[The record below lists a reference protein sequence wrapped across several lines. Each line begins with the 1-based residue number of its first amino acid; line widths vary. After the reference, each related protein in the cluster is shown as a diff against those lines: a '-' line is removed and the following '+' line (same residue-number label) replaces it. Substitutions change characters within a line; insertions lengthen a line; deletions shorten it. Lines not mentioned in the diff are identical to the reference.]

1 MQSNI
6 NFKMSKT
13 QIVDRKI
20 FFFQTKNSVDELR
33 DRLDTTRRKI
43 EGTRRSIWKSHS
55 EIDLRGGKYERAI
68 KGHRERIRSSNVYF
82 W

>member
-43 EGTRRSIWKSHS
+43 EGTRRSI
-55 EIDLRGGKYERAI
+55 
-68 KGHRERIRSSNVYF
+68 
-82 W
+82 